1 VLTGTGQC
9 CYTRAMVNK
18 NAKIVLPKKSRHLIS
33 AMTAVLL
40 GMCLTE
46 TGARAENLY
55 SFVDNKGVV
64 HFSNAPTDPR
74 YKKMKVPQRPLLRL
88 TPVSAKAV
96 HLAIL
101 RNSEQHKV
109 DPALVRAII
118 RAESSF
124 DADAVSRKGAMGL
137 MQLMPK
143 TARSLKLSNPYDPQQ
158 NISGGVKYLRY
169 LLDRFDGNVPLA
181 LAAYN
186 AGESRVSRESRIPR
200 ISETREYVR
209 RVLRYYKDYRQQDL
223 RNLAAIDTH
232 SRLAPLRYAS
242 SN

>member
-1 VLTGTGQC
+1 
-9 CYTRAMVNK
+9 
-18 NAKIVLPKKSRHLIS
+18 
-33 AMTAVLL
+33 
-40 GMCLTE
+40 
-46 TGARAENLY
+46 
-55 SFVDNKGVV
+55 
-64 HFSNAPTDPR
+64 
-74 YKKMKVPQRPLLRL
+74 
-88 TPVSAKAV
+88 
-96 HLAIL
+96 
-101 RNSEQHKV
+101 
-109 DPALVRAII
+109 
-118 RAESSF
+118 
-124 DADAVSRKGAMGL
+124 MGL
-137 MQLMPK
+137 MQLMPR

-158 NISGGVKYLRY
+158 NISGGVRYLRY

-242 SN
+242 SK